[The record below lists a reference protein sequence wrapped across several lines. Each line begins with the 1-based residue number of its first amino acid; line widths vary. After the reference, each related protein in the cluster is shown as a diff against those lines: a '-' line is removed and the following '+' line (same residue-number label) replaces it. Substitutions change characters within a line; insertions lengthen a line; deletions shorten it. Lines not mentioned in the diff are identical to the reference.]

1 MGVRGKKSAASMLNV
16 VQATN
21 QRMQPPDD
29 LDAAERAEWLSIVD
43 SLPPDYFRP
52 ADVALLALF
61 CMCNAFCKEAA
72 RQMKADGI
80 VLKGPP
86 KFNKDGDIVGHDR
99 DYAHPAAGILA
110 ANASALATMAV
121 KLRLCPSSRYNEKV
135 ASTKTARG
143 SVNAKPW
150 EFTGGGSK

>member
-1 MGVRGKKSAASMLNV
+1 MGVRGKKSLASALTV
-16 VQATN
+16 VPVTA

-29 LDAAERAEWLSIVD
+29 MNAGERAEWLSIVD

-52 ADVALLALF
+52 ADVALLATF
-61 CMCNAFCKEAA
+61 CTARAFCKEAA

-86 KFNKDGDIVGHDR
+86 KMNKDGDVVGHDR

-121 KLRLCPSSRYNEKV
+121 KLRLCPSSRYSEKA

-143 SVNAKPW
+143 SVKDKPW